1 MKTGGNNR
9 EQQTWEQSM
18 WEFLRMEGR
27 KAIQGRETAFSPG
40 KGPSACFGIGMTGFG
55 KIFLAVMTGFFFP
68 FLNSCVTGAH
78 PMELLRS
85 DLLEPLSPSTGRLS
99 SPAAEGENNGGESV
113 SVPSA
118 FFSGGEGNRK
128 EHLLRRWNIL
138 GPIPV
143 NEYVRIEDELIEN
156 ESHLDGTSD
165 APGSAFWQIR
175 TWGTVT
181 RSDGR
186 LLTDF
191 SDAYRD
197 TLFSSSASSPAASG
211 GRIAFY
217 ALALVFSSRNYDSV
231 FAEIGFD
238 PVVPDHSPEA
248 LLYVNGLPAAGEK
261 KEEGKARE
269 RMYSFPLKRGY
280 NLILLKYL
288 DEALPETEKTR
299 RFALR
304 LFLPSVLPTG
314 EEELLPFSF
323 RQ

>member
-1 MKTGGNNR
+1 MR
-9 EQQTWEQSM
+9 
-18 WEFLRMEGR
+18 EFLRMMKGR
-27 KAIQGRETAFSPG
+27 KEIQGRKTVFSPG
-40 KGPSACFGIGMTGFG
+40 KEPSARFGIGMTGSGRIF
-55 KIFLAVMTGFFFP
+55 FLAVMTGFLFP

-113 SVPSA
+113 SVPAASFSA
-118 FFSGGEGNRK
+118 AGGNRK
-128 EHLLRRWNIL
+128 DNLLRRWNIL

-156 ESHLDGTSD
+156 ESYLDGTSD

-197 TLFSSSASSPAASG
+197 TPFSSSASSPAASG

-248 LLYVNGLPAAGEK
+248 LLYVNGFPAAGEK
-261 KEEGKARE
+261 KEGGKERRE

-288 DEALPETEKTR
+288 DEAFSETEKSR

-304 LFLPSVLPTG
+304 LFLPSVLPSG
-314 EEELLPFSF
+314 EEVLLPFSF
-323 RQ
+323 QQ